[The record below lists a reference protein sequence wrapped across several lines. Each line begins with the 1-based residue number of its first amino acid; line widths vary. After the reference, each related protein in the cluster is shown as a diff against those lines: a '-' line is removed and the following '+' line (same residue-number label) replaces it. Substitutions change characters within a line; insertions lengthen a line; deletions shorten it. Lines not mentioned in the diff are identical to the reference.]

1 MFTNKKLLIYMILL
15 VLPIVSCGDDSTGPE
30 ETEDPATLTVQDQGT
45 SNGNMVVIPEAKVMK
60 GAWVVIHRSTAD
72 GGPVV
77 PDIIGK
83 AALNSG
89 TNTNVAIQ
97 LEEAVSDGEQL
108 YAMLHEDTGV
118 EGEYEFTG
126 GDSPDQPILVNDE
139 IVMKP
144 FTISQTN
151 PKITAEDQVNKS
163 NTGGTFAVNVDA
175 AEEGWIVIH
184 ASNSAGDG
192 PQLPGII
199 GKAPVEAGANGT
211 VFVILNEGET
221 VAAGD
226 VLWPMLHYDTGTDG
240 EYEFDGESG
249 LDGPVFNTEGSIVM
263 TSFAIQANQS
273 TLTATDQT
281 VMDNSITVD
290 INADASGWVV
300 VHRDAGSGPVLPGIM
315 AKAPFEAGMSSV
327 QISFGDSTVS
337 DGEQLWPML
346 HYDTGAI
353 GEYEFDGQSGLDQPM
368 VVGGAIVMTEI
379 TVSGA
384 IPKVVANNQPAD
396 SELLIAEADMMENGF
411 VVIHRSTG
419 SGGPDVSGI
428 IGKASISIGE
438 NGDVTITLNDGETVS
453 AGEALWAMLHIDSN
467 DNGAYDFDASNPD
480 TEDPPVT
487 DSGGNIVMVQFTVE

>member
-1 MFTNKKLLIYMILL
+1 MVLL
-15 VLPIVSCGDDSTGPE
+15 VLPMVSCKDDSTGPE
-30 ETEDPATLTVQDQGT
+30 KMEDPATLTVQNQGT
-45 SNGNMVVIPEAKVMK
+45 SNGNMVVIPEAKVME
-60 GAWVVIHRSTAD
+60 GAWVVIHRSTDD
-72 GGPVV
+72 GGPVI

-83 AALNSG
+83 APLSSG
-89 TNTNVAIQ
+89 TNTDVAIQ
-97 LEEAVSDGEQL
+97 LEEAVSDGEKL
-108 YAMLHEDTGV
+108 WAMLHQDTGV

-126 GDSPDQPILVNDE
+126 SDSPDQPILVNDE
-139 IVMKP
+139 IVMKS

-163 NTGGTFAVNVDA
+163 NSGGTFAVNVDA

-211 VFVILNEGET
+211 VFVNLNEGET

-240 EYEFDGESG
+240 EYEFDGQSG
-249 LDGPVFNTEGSIVM
+249 LDGPVFSVDGSIIM
-263 TSFAIQANQS
+263 TSFTVQENQS
-273 TLTATDQT
+273 TMTANDQT
-281 VMDNSITVD
+281 VVNNSITVD
-290 INADASGWVV
+290 ITADADGWVV
-300 VHRDAGSGPVLPGIM
+300 VHRDAGDTPVLPGIM
-315 AKAPFEAGMSSV
+315 AKAPFEEGMSSV

-346 HYDTGAI
+346 HYDTGTI

-368 VVGGAIVMTEI
+368 VVNGMIVMSEI

-384 IPKVVANNQPAD
+384 TPKVVANNQPAD
-396 SELLIAEADMMENGF
+396 NEIAIAEADIMQNGF
-411 VVIHRSTG
+411 VVIHRSTD

-428 IGKASISIGE
+428 IGKATIYTGQ

-453 AGEALWAMLHIDSN
+453 AGETLWAMLHIDSN